1 MRRSKRNIVIG
12 IVAAGI
18 GLAGIGGPVLA
29 SGIGSNDDQSQR
41 QQEFEQ
47 ALAAKLGVPQEAV
60 SKPLTEAQ
68 AEQLAARID
77 ELAQA
82 GTLTPAEATT
92 IKTQITNG
100 DFVQAMQSLRS
111 SSVTQR
117 LDELVTASAI
127 SSDQSAQIASLVGAG
142 VPIGIGGPKPGEV
155 TRLASAAELTAKVR
169 RGQQAGALSANQAT
183 DVTALIAAGRLAEA
197 DSALLSA
204 LAGQRLDALVA
215 AKTIT
220 QEQSNQIAELI
231 DSGAPITVREP
242 QAPAGQSGQQGQG
255 GQGTQSSPADQGG
268 QSTQSRPASQG
279 EQGGQGAQGG
289 QSGQSG
295 QAGQTGQAGQSGQG
309 GHHRVDGNQGAGRPQ
324 QDGSPPPPKP
334 AGGAAAGGQP

>member
-68 AEQLAARID
+68 AEQLGARID

-82 GTLTPAEATT
+82 GILTPAEATT

-100 DFVQAMQSLRS
+100 DFTQAMRSLRS

-117 LDELVTASAI
+117 LDELVTANAI

-155 TRLASAAELTAKVR
+155 TRLESAAELTAKVQS
-169 RGQQAGALSANQAT
+169 GQQAGALSANQAT

-197 DSALLSA
+197 DSALRSA

-215 AKTIT
+215 AKAIT

-242 QAPAGQSGQQGQG
+242 QAPASQSGQQGQGGQG

-268 QSTQSRPASQG
+268 QTTQSRPAG
-279 EQGGQGAQGG
+279 QGGQG
-289 QSGQSG
+289 
-295 QAGQTGQAGQSGQG
+295 GQAGQSGQG

-334 AGGAAAGGQP
+334 AGGSAAGGQP

>member
-68 AEQLAARID
+68 AEQLGARID

-82 GTLTPAEATT
+82 GILTPAEATT

-100 DFVQAMQSLRS
+100 DFAQAMRSLRS

-117 LDELVTASAI
+117 LDELVTANAI

-155 TRLASAAELTAKVR
+155 TRLESAAELTAKVQS
-169 RGQQAGALSANQAT
+169 GQQAGALSANQAT

-197 DSALLSA
+197 DSALRSA

-215 AKTIT
+215 AKAIT

-242 QAPAGQSGQQGQG
+242 QAPASQSGQQDQGGQG

-268 QSTQSRPASQG
+268 QTTQSRPAG
-279 EQGGQGAQGG
+279 QGGQG
-289 QSGQSG
+289 
-295 QAGQTGQAGQSGQG
+295 GQAGQSGQG

-334 AGGAAAGGQP
+334 AGGSAAGGQP

>member
-1 MRRSKRNIVIG
+1 VRRSKRNIVIG

-68 AEQLAARID
+68 AEQLGARID

-82 GTLTPAEATT
+82 GILTPAEATT

-100 DFVQAMQSLRS
+100 DFTQAMRSLRS

-117 LDELVTASAI
+117 LDELVTANAI

-155 TRLASAAELTAKVR
+155 TRLESAAELTAKVQS
-169 RGQQAGALSANQAT
+169 GQQAGALSANQAT

-197 DSALLSA
+197 DSALRSA

-215 AKTIT
+215 AKAIT

-242 QAPAGQSGQQGQG
+242 QAPASQSGQQGQGGQG

-268 QSTQSRPASQG
+268 QTTQSRPAG
-279 EQGGQGAQGG
+279 QGGQG
-289 QSGQSG
+289 
-295 QAGQTGQAGQSGQG
+295 GQAGQSGQG

-334 AGGAAAGGQP
+334 AGGSAAGGQP